1 MLSMDEASFMGNL
14 SALVIC
20 PASRHDWSAFAVWKW
35 NVMTPRPLLLI
46 ADDYA
51 LTPCISKSI
60 LQLIDA
66 GRLSGTGAMV
76 TGPHWADFAKDLRA
90 RRERAEAGLHID
102 LTTGVPLTPMP
113 ILARNGRFPS
123 MHALSLKTRCF
134 PEARAEIQTEIIQ
147 QIQIFRAHFGQLPAY
162 LDGHR
167 HVHVLP
173 GIREAFFAAIPAVD
187 PQWRPWIRTVEEPWV
202 NILKR
207 GITPFKTMV
216 ISTLGAG
223 MRARAQALHLPVND
237 GFAGVTDFNARG
249 DFRADMQAFLRFSG
263 PKPLIM
269 VHPGLAGDEE
279 IAQLDAVVETRPL
292 EHAYLL
298 SGAFAADLAAGGWR
312 IGRLHECG

>member
-1 MLSMDEASFMGNL
+1 MKACD
-14 SALVIC
+14 
-20 PASRHDWSAFAVWKW
+20 VWKLDA
-35 NVMTPRPLLLI
+35 MTNRPIVLI

-51 LTPCISKSI
+51 LTPCISDSI
-60 LQLIDA
+60 LMLIDA
-66 GRLSGTGAMV
+66 GRLSGTSAMV
-76 TGPHWADFAKDLRA
+76 TGRHWFSYAKDLAA
-90 RRERAEAGLHID
+90 RRDRADAGLHID
-102 LTTGVPLTPMP
+102 LTTGAPLTMMP
-113 ILARNGRFPS
+113 VLAPQGVFPS
-123 MHALSLKTRCF
+123 MLVLALKTLFFSTVRD
-134 PEARAEIQTEIIQ
+134 EVQAEIVR
-147 QIQIFRAHFGQLPAY
+147 QIETFRSVFGQLPDF

-173 GIREAFFAAIPAVD
+173 GIRGAFFAAIKQVD
-187 PQWRPWIRTVEEPWV
+187 PDWRPFVRSVEEPGSRIV
-202 NILKR
+202 KR

-249 DFRADMQAFLRFSG
+249 DFRADRQAFLRFSG